1 MIKRSKLKEFKLQ
14 RYNKATSCMKLKE
27 NDNLISAIL
36 EDEETVF
43 LSTRDGYGLSFATS
57 EIPITGIKSAGV
69 KGINV
74 KDDIL
79 VSVNNFNRSNAEFL
93 TVITERATA
102 KRIRLSEFEISTR
115 ARKGLLIIREVKT
128 NPYKVLKT
136 FITDNKSYLGLKTS
150 ILNEF
155 KLTELPITDR
165 YSTWKELLKQN
176 IFDAYIKT
184 ELKTKNDSEIIEEL
198 DIPKKEKIN
207 LDDIDSR
214 LMTIDDFLN

>member
-1 MIKRSKLKEFKLQ
+1 M
-14 RYNKATSCMKLKE
+14 
-27 NDNLISAIL
+27 
-36 EDEETVF
+36 
-43 LSTRDGYGLSFATS
+43 
-57 EIPITGIKSAGV
+57 
-69 KGINV
+69 
-74 KDDIL
+74 
-79 VSVNNFNRSNAEFL
+79 
-93 TVITERATA
+93 
-102 KRIRLSEFEISTR
+102 
-115 ARKGLLIIREVKT
+115 IIREVKT

-165 YSTWKELLKQN
+165 YSTGKELLKQN

>member
-1 MIKRSKLKEFKLQ
+1 
-14 RYNKATSCMKLKE
+14 MKLKE

-165 YSTWKELLKQN
+165 YSTGKELLKQN